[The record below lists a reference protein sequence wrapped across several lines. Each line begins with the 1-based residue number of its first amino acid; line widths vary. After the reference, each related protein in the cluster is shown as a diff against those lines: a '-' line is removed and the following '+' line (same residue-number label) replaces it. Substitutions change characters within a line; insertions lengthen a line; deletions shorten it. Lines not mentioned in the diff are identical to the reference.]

1 MDLSCCVSASHVCVC
16 LRGCAHIW
24 PFLFQV
30 QSECWVL
37 QKDSDRLPLAVDH
50 TGLLLCEIGEV
61 DFLPVLFCEVK
72 SCTNL
77 QVRQSD
83 KLQHILTAF
92 F

>member
-1 MDLSCCVSASHVCVC
+1 MWLSVVCECVC

-37 QKDSDRLPLAVDH
+37 QKDSGRPLLAVVHTDH
-50 TGLLLCEIGEV
+50 LLCEIGEV

-72 SCTNL
+72 RCTNL
-77 QVRQSD
+77 QLRQSN
-83 KLQHILTAF
+83 KSENILTLF
-92 F
+92 RGF